1 MNITHSSEVVIGTY
15 DQLQNET
22 LFSSMNC
29 TTLVPKYLPKPKDCG
44 YDGYFCTAKSHKKV
58 VICHWKIWINSFE
71 DESINPALCTH
82 LVYHTALIN
91 SETSK
96 IEVADWIKK
105 ARDVTKTGYR
115 YYLKYVTNSE
125 LKVS

>member
-1 MNITHSSEVVIGTY
+1 MNITHSSEVVVGTY

-29 TTLVPKYLPKPKDCG
+29 TTLVPKYLPKPIDCG

-58 VICHWKIWINSFE
+58 VICHWKFWIDHFE
-71 DESINPALCTH
+71 DESINPDLCTH
-82 LVYHTALIN
+82 LVYHTARIN
-91 SETSK
+91 SKTSK
-96 IEVADWIKK
+96 IEVEVNK
-105 ARDVTKTGYR
+105 ARNVTNTGYR

-125 LKVS
+125 LKVL